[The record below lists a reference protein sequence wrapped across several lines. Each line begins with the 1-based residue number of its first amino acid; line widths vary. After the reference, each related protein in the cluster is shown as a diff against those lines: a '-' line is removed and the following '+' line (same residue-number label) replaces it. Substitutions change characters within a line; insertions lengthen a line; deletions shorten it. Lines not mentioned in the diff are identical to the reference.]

1 MGGKSS
7 CSGVSV
13 ANTASR
19 DLGGVGSIDKPVAFL
34 SHDRILASKF
44 ELTGD
49 PLCLIA
55 TILKDFHVAFRVH
68 GSSVAMP
75 KTMC

>member
-1 MGGKSS
+1 
-7 CSGVSV
+7 
-13 ANTASR
+13 
-19 DLGGVGSIDKPVAFL
+19 VGSIDKPVAFL

-44 ELTGD
+44 ELTRD
-49 PLCLIA
+49 PQCLIA